1 MNDLAEKICRQT
13 LTCGFDKCGIIP
25 ISAVDDYERFYEK
38 RMKDVPESRGMYT
51 GLLQGMDT
59 RERFAWAKSIVVLV
73 AEYGNFRFPKELQ
86 GRYGKALFLEPEITS
101 KERLDFGGLEKWFAE
116 NGIRAE
122 QGCIGPL
129 RNAAIK
135 TGLGIIRKNNFFYTE
150 KGSYNNLYAFVIDV
164 ECELI
169 YKSHIVPCS
178 EKCDL
183 CQRACKT
190 HALSS
195 PYTINPLKCVSALT
209 TFGACEVPEGL
220 SDEMYEEW
228 MCGCDNCQDACPHN
242 RRHDWSQGKPL
253 PELEEIASIIVP
265 ENFVN
270 LSDDF
275 LVQNVIPKSAN
286 HLKEKD
292 LPALRKNAARSA
304 KNHR

>member
-38 RMKDVPESRGMYT
+38 RMRNVPESRGMYT
-51 GLLQGMDT
+51 GLYREWTPERDLPGPSPLWYLQLST
-59 RERFAWAKSIVVLV
+59 EFSFSKRTT
-73 AEYGNFRFPKELQ
+73 

-209 TFGACEVPEGL
+209 TFGACEVPEGSL
-220 SDEMYEEW
+220 MKC
-228 MCGCDNCQDACPHN
+228 MRNGCAVVTTARMPVLITGGMIGAKGSLYPNWK
-242 RRHDWSQGKPL
+242 RL
-253 PELEEIASIIVP
+253 
-265 ENFVN
+265 
-270 LSDDF
+270 
-275 LVQNVIPKSAN
+275 
-286 HLKEKD
+286 
-292 LPALRKNAARSA
+292 LR
-304 KNHR
+304 